1 MEIHNLVKM
10 ANQIGDFFSAYPDR
24 DEVVKSIATHLK
36 NSWDPRMRRQL
47 IAYVDDS
54 GGPDL
59 NEPVRLA
66 VLNLESPSPVTSEA
80 PGDD

>member
-1 MEIHNLVKM
+1 MDIHHLVKT
-10 ANQIGDFFSAYPDR
+10 ANQIGDFFAAYPDR

-36 NSWDPRMRRQL
+36 NSWDPRMRRQ
-47 IAYVDDS
+47 IIEYAHA

-59 NEPVRLA
+59 KPLVRDA
-66 VLNLESPSPVTSEA
+66 VLALEMPQTITEEV